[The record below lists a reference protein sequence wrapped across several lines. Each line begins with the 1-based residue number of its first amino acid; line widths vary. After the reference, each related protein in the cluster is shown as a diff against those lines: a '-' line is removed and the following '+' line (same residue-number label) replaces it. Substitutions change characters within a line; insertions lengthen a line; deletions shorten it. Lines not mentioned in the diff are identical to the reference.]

1 MSERAECVMLNK
13 GPYLDDAVTVLDNIM
28 RRMAEHYYK
37 KNALL
42 RPLHSWSASWHEG
55 LDDDS
60 GGEFSSPS

>member
-1 MSERAECVMLNK
+1 
-13 GPYLDDAVTVLDNIM
+13 VLDNIM

-42 RPLHSWSASWHEG
+42 RPLRSWSAARPER

-60 GGEFSSPS
+60 GGAFGPAS

>member
-1 MSERAECVMLNK
+1 MLNK

-42 RPLHSWSASWHEG
+42 RPLHSWSASWR
-55 LDDDS
+55 
-60 GGEFSSPS
+60 